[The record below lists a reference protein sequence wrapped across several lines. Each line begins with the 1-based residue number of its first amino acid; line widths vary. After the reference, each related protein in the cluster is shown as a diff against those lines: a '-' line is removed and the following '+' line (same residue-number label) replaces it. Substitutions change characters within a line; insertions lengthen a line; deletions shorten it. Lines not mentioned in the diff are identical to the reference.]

1 MYLKMKT
8 LKNFNLFQE
17 PKDSRYLFTAYV
29 NNETYNREKE
39 IETLLNWIWSAKT
52 QHLQFQG

>member
-1 MYLKMKT
+1 MKT

-39 IETLLNWIWSAKT
+39 IETLLN
-52 QHLQFQG
+52 